1 MSTADSDSPP
11 LKLQESTDE
20 PPEPLEQVE
29 PSSVQQE
36 PSGPLSETETS
47 LSEQEQPAQPSEPPK
62 ELEPSGSLAEAPIQP
77 AKPSEEVKPSVEQE
91 AAVPPPAQN
100 QAEESILPSVTG
112 KPVDVEITT
121 TSEPT
126 KEATSSL
133 AQAEAPAQPS
143 ESLGEAETS
152 GTHLQSPVQ
161 PPEYGEEL
169 QPSPTQ
175 KVVPP
180 QPSGPLSE
188 TETSLSEQE
197 QPAQPSEPPKELE
210 PSGSLAEAPIQP
222 AKPSEE
228 VKPSTPVQLT
238 EPPMEVVPQSPVQ
251 QEMTISVPGQD
262 EVQYP
267 TSPSVT
273 FQPLDLELTITTE
286 TTTGPD
292 LSPIVQETPTQPPE
306 PPREDVTAPTP
317 DQDQVQHPIP
327 HSTSFETLGLEL
339 TVNPEPTTGANLT
352 TAPAKPTA
360 TLKHPDQ
367 NQAQH
372 PNLSQ
377 VTVRPFDVE
386 LTPTPEPSM
395 EAEYS
400 TIVKTTTAP
409 PPKHPEVTL
418 PHPVQNQAQHPN
430 LNEVTVQ
437 PLLEITKSSQPTT
450 EVKRSSMQETSTQ
463 PPKPAAETKI
473 QPSTSGQDQA
483 QHPTLAVTEA
493 NNTTTPPPQH
503 PEVTPPHSEQ
513 LQSGLERTT
522 IAHSVN
528 PTTESALTVQTEPNA
543 TPYTNICEL
552 CTCRDESL
560 LCVGLS
566 PTQKLRRVPV
576 PKPNT
581 YKKVLTTLS
590 SWAFL
595 ISPTHTDCLLL
606 PFAYQLFLV
615 GILLIT
621 MVPFSVL

>member
-1 MSTADSDSPP
+1 VKKTRTP
-11 LKLQESTDE
+11 
-20 PPEPLEQVE
+20 
-29 PSSVQQE
+29 
-36 PSGPLSETETS
+36 
-47 LSEQEQPAQPSEPPK
+47 PPK
-62 ELEPSGSLAEAPIQP
+62 PPQVTLPHPVQIQDQHPSLTEGTIQP
-77 AKPSEEVKPSVEQE
+77 VDLQF
-91 AAVPPPAQN
+91 
-100 QAEESILPSVTG
+100 SIT
-112 KPVDVEITT
+112 
-121 TSEPT
+121 
-126 KEATSSL
+126 
-133 AQAEAPAQPS
+133 
-143 ESLGEAETS
+143 
-152 GTHLQSPVQ
+152 VQ
-161 PPEYGEEL
+161 PITEDEL
-169 QPSPTQ
+169 SPAM
-175 KVVPP
+175 
-180 QPSGPLSE
+180 
-188 TETSLSEQE
+188 QE
-197 QPAQPSEPPKELE
+197 
-210 PSGSLAEAPIQP
+210 
-222 AKPSEE
+222 
-228 VKPSTPVQLT
+228 TPVQLT

-306 PPREDVTAPTP
+306 PPREDVEVQPPVYQEVTAPTP

-437 PLLEITKSSQPTT
+437 PLALGVPLTSESKQSTTLKKTTAPPPKVEVTLPQVTVKTLKLELTKSSQPTT

-483 QHPTLAVTEA
+483 QRPTLAVTEA

-581 YKKVLTTLS
+581 YKKVLTTL
-590 SWAFL
+590 
-595 ISPTHTDCLLL
+595 
-606 PFAYQLFLV
+606 
-615 GILLIT
+615 
-621 MVPFSVL
+621 

>member
-1 MSTADSDSPP
+1 KTPP
-11 LKLQESTDE
+11 DIT
-20 PPEPLEQVE
+20 
-29 PSSVQQE
+29 
-36 PSGPLSETETS
+36 PLST
-47 LSEQEQPAQPSEPPK
+47 QQVAPAQTSELPEDTK
-62 ELEPSGSLAEAPIQP
+62 PSGSQMEAPVQP
-77 AKPSEEVKPSVEQE
+77 TEPPEEVKPPVDQE
-91 AAVPPPAQN
+91 ATTEAPESPMESIGPSQEVTVQPPAQD
-100 QAEESILPSVTG
+100 QPEENILPSIMG

-126 KEATSSL
+126 QEATSSL
-133 AQAEAPAQPS
+133 AQAEAPDQPS

-175 KVVPP
+175 QVVPP

-188 TETSLSEQE
+188 TETSPSEQE
-197 QPAQPSEPPKELE
+197 QAAQPSEPPEESE
-210 PSGSLAEAPIQP
+210 PSGIQQDTQNSTDTPQFPENLSP
-222 AKPSEE
+222 AMQE
-228 VKPSTPVQLT
+228 TPVQLT
-238 EPPMEVVPQSPVQ
+238 KPPMEVVPQSPVQ
-251 QEMTISVPGQD
+251 QEMTIPVPGQD

-339 TVNPEPTTGANLT
+339 TINPEPTTGANLT

-386 LTPTPEPSM
+386 LTPTPEPST

-437 PLLEITKSSQPTT
+437 PLALGVPLTSESKQSTT
-450 EVKRSSMQETSTQ
+450 LKKTTAP
-463 PPKPAAETKI
+463 PPKVE
-473 QPSTSGQDQA
+473 A
-483 QHPTLAVTEA
+483 QRPTLAVTEA
-493 NNTTTPPPQH
+493 NNTTTAPPQH

-581 YKKVLTTLS
+581 YKKVLTTLNFYGNDIDYIDNNA
-590 SWAFL
+590 WKAYRWTEKL
-595 ISPTHTDCLLL
+595 ILSENCLTELL
-606 PFAYQLFLV
+606 KDSFEGLLSLEYLF
-615 GILLIT
+615 ILQ
-621 MVPFSVL
+621 